1 MSRPTT
7 GPSLGCGY
15 AFAGVIALG
24 GILCLCLA
32 VQNHLRSA
40 NGNLT
45 PSVWVPAAI
54 GLALLLA
61 TRAYLRFARR
71 AVRAHAEE
79 ERIRAEN
86 PDAPWLWQRE
96 WRGPHIAA
104 EGDHA
109 YLALW
114 LFAGG
119 WNALTLPGLIHFIR
133 TPNPP
138 PGLWVIL
145 GFLLVG
151 LGIVSLAIYLTL
163 RRRKYGRARFLPATL
178 PGVIGGDF
186 AGIIEVPA
194 RVTALGDLVITLRCI
209 HRTIVGSGKH
219 RRVNEAALWSRE
231 LRLPPEKQNSSARL
245 TEIPVHFAIPAGR
258 RPTSLTPSHD
268 QIIWRLSAEAE
279 TPGVDFK
286 TDFHVPVFS
295 LSTARTDS
303 SATSAAPSP
312 ATASEPAAPQL
323 DPAAL
328 ARAGI
333 ERLPD
338 GWRFSAP
345 RPLPAIRLGSTAVFT
360 GLCLTLLVLASR
372 GAPGVAYLIVLF
384 PLLISAAFTYDLWHD
399 GHELRLAGDDL
410 LIADRAWF
418 QTRLRRVPRADVA
431 ALETE
436 KSVSFG
442 STQYHRL
449 MLVGRPLGE
458 ADASAPPHPFEPF
471 AARKLRRSLARALPA
486 EAATLRPRLA
496 AQPSFRLRCAGHLA
510 GPELIESLR
519 AELLDRLTR

>member
-24 GILCLCLA
+24 GVLCLALA
-32 VQNHLRSA
+32 VQNHLRSGA
-40 NGNLT
+40 AGLT

-54 GLALLLA
+54 GIALLLA

-79 ERIRAEN
+79 ERFRAEN

-104 EGDHA
+104 EGDHT
-109 YLALW
+109 LITLW
-114 LFAGG
+114 VFATG

-138 PGLWVIL
+138 PGLWVIF
-145 GFLLVG
+145 GFLLIG
-151 LGIVSLAIYLTL
+151 LGILSLAIYLTL
-163 RRRKYGRARFLPATL
+163 RRRKYGRARFIPATL

-194 RVTALGDLVITLRCI
+194 RVTSLGDLVVTLRCI
-209 HRTIVGSGKH
+209 HRTVVGSGKH
-219 RRVNEAALWSRE
+219 RRVNEAVLWSRE
-231 LRLPPEKQNSSARL
+231 LRLPPEKHNSSPRL

-258 RPTSLTPSHD
+258 SPTSLTPSHD

-286 TDFHVPVFS
+286 TDFHVPVFA
-295 LSTARTDS
+295 LSAPRADS
-303 SATSAAPSP
+303 SAASAAPSP
-312 ATASEPAAPQL
+312 ATASEPAPPRL
-323 DPAAL
+323 DEAAL

-338 GWRFSAP
+338 GWRFTAP
-345 RPLPAIRLGSTAVFT
+345 HPLPAIRLGATAVFT

-384 PLLISAAFTYDLWHD
+384 PLLISAVFAYDLWHD
-399 GHELRLAGDDL
+399 RHELRITGHELL
-410 LIADRAWF
+410 LADRAWF
-418 QTRLRRVPRADVA
+418 QPRRRQVPRADVA
-431 ALETE
+431 AIETE

-449 MLVGRPLGE
+449 ILVGRPLGD
-458 ADASAPPHPFEPF
+458 AGASAPPHPAEPF

-486 EAATLRPRLA
+486 EAARLRARLA

-510 GPELIESLR
+510 GPELIDRLR
-519 AELLDRLTR
+519 AELLDHLTR

>member
-1 MSRPTT
+1 MSHATK
-7 GPSLGCGY
+7 PSLGCCY

-24 GILCLCLA
+24 GVLCLALA
-32 VQNHLRSA
+32 VQNHHRSG
-40 NGNLT
+40 NDNLT

-61 TRAYLRFARR
+61 AHTYLRFARR
-71 AVRAHAEE
+71 AVRAHAAE
-79 ERIRAEN
+79 ERIRAET

-109 YLALW
+109 ILILW
-114 LFAGG
+114 IFAGA

-138 PGLWVIL
+138 PGLWVIF

-151 LGIVSLAIYLTL
+151 LGILSLAIYLTL
-163 RRRKYGRARFLPATL
+163 RRRKYGCSRFIPATL
-178 PGVIGGDF
+178 PGIIGGDF

-194 RVTALGDLVITLRCI
+194 RITALGDLVVTLRCI
-209 HRTIVGSGKH
+209 HRTVVGSGKH
-219 RRVNEAALWSRE
+219 RRVNEDALWSRE
-231 LRLPPEKQNSSARL
+231 LRLPPEKHNSSARL

-279 TPGVDFK
+279 TPGVDFQ
-286 TDFHVPVFS
+286 TDFHVPVFEP
-295 LSTARTDS
+295 
-303 SATSAAPSP
+303 SAPQTEGSAASAAPEL
-312 ATASEPAAPQL
+312 ATISEPAAPRL
-323 DPAAL
+323 DETAL

-345 RPLPAIRLGSTAVFT
+345 RPLPAIRLGATAVFT
-360 GLCLTLLVLASR
+360 GLCLLLLVLASR
-372 GAPGVAYLIVLF
+372 GAPGVAYAIIAL
-384 PLLISAAFTYDLWHD
+384 PLLIAALFAHDLWHD
-399 GHELRLAGDDL
+399 RHELRLTGNEL
-410 LIADRAWF
+410 LVADRAWF
-418 QTRLRRVPRADVA
+418 QARRRRVPRADVA
-431 ALETE
+431 DIETE

-449 MLVGRPLGE
+449 ILVGRPLGD
-458 ADASAPPHPFEPF
+458 AGASAPPHPAEPF
-471 AARKLRRSLARALPA
+471 AARKLRRSLARALPS
-486 EAATLRPRLA
+486 EAARLRARLA
-496 AQPSFRLRCAGHLA
+496 ALPAFHLRCAGHLA
-510 GPELIESLR
+510 GPELIDRLR